1 MIAEMYEQY
10 DHEIILQKIV
20 SALQIDIIKAKLIQ
34 QNQGLA
40 AAFKTAVGEYKT
52 ILSHRY
58 SRSTLSFAT
67 AKIEWSKTSCGRRY
81 LKAKKSWCVK

>member
-1 MIAEMYEQY
+1 MYEQY

-40 AAFKTAVGEYKT
+40 AAFTTATGKYGT
-52 ILSHRY
+52 IYSHRY
-58 SRSTLSFAT
+58 NRATLSFLT
-67 AKIEWSKTSCGRRY
+67 TNLEKIINPLRSQNPEQKRVGF
-81 LKAKKSWCVK
+81 K